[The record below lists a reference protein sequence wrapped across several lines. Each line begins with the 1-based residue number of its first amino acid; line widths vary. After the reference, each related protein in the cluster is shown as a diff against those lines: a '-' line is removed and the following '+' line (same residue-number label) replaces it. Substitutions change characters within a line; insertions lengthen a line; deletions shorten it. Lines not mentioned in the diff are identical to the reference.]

1 MKSIKVLA
9 LIAGVIALLPSASF
23 AENVVGNDQTIEMNS
38 NIVGSGNTSV
48 MQAEQSIRN
57 IQKAG
62 RHGVNVAGTAQTVHG
77 STNILGDLNTDV
89 KTSAQKAIN
98 RQKSK

>member
-23 AENVVGNDQTIEMNS
+23 AENVVGNDQTIDMNS
-38 NIVGSGNTSV
+38 TIVGSGNTSAI
-48 MQAEQSIRN
+48 QAEQSIRN

-62 RHGVNVAGTAQTVHG
+62 HHGVNVAGTSHTVHG
-77 STNILGDLNTDV
+77 STTIVGDLNTDV
-89 KTSAQKAIN
+89 KTSTQTAIN